1 MRRVSL
7 SAKILLL
14 ASLNVALLAVVFG
27 AFARVQLRVDLRSFL
42 FGQARDRILA
52 VSRLLALQLPETQ
65 PRDWSELLAQYS
77 ANYPANFYLFT
88 SDGHELAGA
97 SIDLPKDVMQA
108 IVNDPHG
115 VHRGVQQQSAAPHE
129 LPPPIY
135 VTRTSDPAHYWAVV
149 HIPLWTTPGTGPI
162 HGNLVWR
169 FESLWTQPFFFDY
182 RPWLAV
188 IFAVVAVSLFC
199 WLPLIRELTLAISEL
214 TRATGQIAEGHFE
227 IELPVNRG
235 DELGRLS
242 ESITRMA
249 QRLSGF
255 VRGQRR
261 FLGDIAHEL
270 CSPLAR
276 IQIALG
282 ILEQRSRPEQLEYV
296 ADLREEVEHMSALVN
311 ELLSFSK
318 AQISGGGELVKVNVA
333 GAVRHALE
341 RVAPDDVPV
350 EAHVAEELNVM
361 ARPDYLDRALANI
374 IRNAVRYAGH
384 AGLIVV
390 SARNGQTEAA
400 IVVSDRGPGVPES
413 ELEEIFKPFYRPE
426 LARQRETGGTG
437 LGLAIVRSCIEAC
450 NGAVVCRNRQPSGF
464 EVEIRL
470 AVARA

>member
-1 MRRVSL
+1 
-7 SAKILLL
+7 
-14 ASLNVALLAVVFG
+14 VFA

-52 VSRLLALQLPETQ
+52 VSRLLALQLPETL
-65 PRDWSELLAQYS
+65 PRDWSVLLAQYS

-88 SDGHELAGA
+88 ADGHELAGA
-97 SIDLPKDVMQA
+97 SIDLPQDVMQA
-108 IVNDPHG
+108 ILNDPH
-115 VHRGVQQQSAAPHE
+115 VPRREFRPSSSPHE
-129 LPPPIY
+129 PPPAIY
-135 VTRTSDPAHYWAVV
+135 VTRSPHPAHYWAVV
-149 HIPLWTTPGTGPI
+149 HIPLWTTPGAGPI

-169 FESLWTQPFFFDY
+169 FESLWSQPFFFDY

-188 IFAVVAVSLFC
+188 IFAVIAACLVC
-199 WLPLIRELTLAISEL
+199 WLPLIRELTRAISEL

-227 IELPVNRG
+227 IELPVNRR

-249 QRLSGF
+249 HRLSGF

-276 IQIALG
+276 IQVALG
-282 ILEQRSRPEQLEYV
+282 ILEQRSRPEQLQYV
-296 ADLREEVEHMSALVN
+296 SDVREEVEHMSTLVN

-318 AQISGGGELVKVNVA
+318 AQIAGGGELVKVNVA

-341 RVAPDDVPV
+341 REAPDDVPV
-350 EAHVAEELNVM
+350 QADVAEELNVM
-361 ARPDYLDRALANI
+361 ARPDYLDRALANV

-384 AGLIVV
+384 AGPIVV
-390 SARNGQTEAA
+390 SARNGQGEAA
-400 IVVSDRGPGVPES
+400 ILVSDQGPGVPES

-426 LARQRETGGTG
+426 FARQRETGGTG
-437 LGLAIVRSCIEAC
+437 LGLAIVKSCIEAC